1 MTVSWNDILKLPEGA
16 LAGERRVP
24 KTQLAEQ
31 ARLAKA
37 PAASVKLLDKL
48 RDIRFFASLN
58 KSNSRI
64 LPVKNDAYDIESVIF
79 LTCGLN
85 STTGI
90 AEALRMV
97 HGCFPNPTVILAE
110 GFANPGI
117 AVSAALRRKN
127 LAEHG
132 AFVTERISSSG
143 LFKVEN
149 PEYAPFLE
157 RLSFAMLP
165 QTTLMDYL
173 IALGD
178 RTLLARSVKALG
190 FYPVCKDSDVDLLM
204 RCVRPL
210 WISVLCTVHAAG
222 PPIATIPSS
231 GKMEVAMED
240 VLTQLTRQFLPQM
253 TAAEK
258 SRALRSLKALIDAE
272 LFDLAASEGAE
283 DDPDRACPWCGS
295 PHYVKRGRDGRGRQ
309 RFLCR
314 GCARTFT
321 DATMRIFSTTKLDRS
336 AWMRFAEC
344 HVDMLPLRESAEKCG
359 VCLKTAFFMRHRLL
373 EAMAKRMPAFRVEA
387 GGGAELDECFFRES
401 FKGNRS
407 RSESGVPRKPRARSQ
422 GTDGHEKICV
432 LTGINDAGDIFYEIA
447 GRGGLD
453 EAAAREL
460 LADKLAVGAII
471 STDRAHVYRRVLPA
485 LGVGEH
491 IASKREEHAINRVN
505 SLHSQMRHFIGRFR
519 GVSTRRLENYLAW
532 FKWTWCFKVR
542 RSADELAELIVRQAA
557 RGTYEKTW
565 RQYKVTPYPFYEY
578 WIKQAK
584 WDSRARRAIYGV
596 A

>member
-16 LAGERRVP
+16 LAGARRVP
-24 KTQLAEQ
+24 KTQLAAQ

-204 RCVRPL
+204 GHV
-210 WISVLCTVHAAG
+210 
-222 PPIATIPSS
+222 
-231 GKMEVAMED
+231 KAMNA
-240 VLTQLTRQFLPQM
+240 LTSKINELNDAR
-253 TAAEK
+253 K
-258 SRALRSLKALIDAE
+258 SK
-272 LFDLAASEGAE
+272 
-283 DDPDRACPWCGS
+283 
-295 PHYVKRGRDGRGRQ
+295 
-309 RFLCR
+309 
-314 GCARTFT
+314 
-321 DATMRIFSTTKLDRS
+321 DATLADTTKLRIE
-336 AWMRFAEC
+336 MRKLEQQ
-344 HVDMLPLRESAEKCG
+344 RES
-359 VCLKTAFFMRHRLL
+359 VM
-373 EAMAKRMPAFRVEA
+373 
-387 GGGAELDECFFRES
+387 DEIKE
-401 FKGNRS
+401 
-407 RSESGVPRKPRARSQ
+407 
-422 GTDGHEKICV
+422 IC
-432 LTGINDAGDIFYEIA
+432 
-447 GRGGLD
+447 
-453 EAAAREL
+453 
-460 LADKLAVGAII
+460 
-471 STDRAHVYRRVLPA
+471 
-485 LGVGEH
+485 
-491 IASKREEHAINRVN
+491 
-505 SLHSQMRHFIGRFR
+505 Q
-519 GVSTRRLENYLAW
+519 
-532 FKWTWCFKVR
+532 
-542 RSADELAELIVRQAA
+542 
-557 RGTYEKTW
+557 
-565 RQYKVTPYPFYEY
+565 
-578 WIKQAK
+578 
-584 WDSRARRAIYGV
+584 
-596 A
+596 

>member
-1 MTVSWNDILKLPEGA
+1 
-16 LAGERRVP
+16 
-24 KTQLAEQ
+24 
-31 ARLAKA
+31 
-37 PAASVKLLDKL
+37 
-48 RDIRFFASLN
+48 
-58 KSNSRI
+58 
-64 LPVKNDAYDIESVIF
+64 
-79 LTCGLN
+79 
-85 STTGI
+85 
-90 AEALRMV
+90 
-97 HGCFPNPTVILAE
+97 
-110 GFANPGI
+110 
-117 AVSAALRRKN
+117 
-127 LAEHG
+127 
-132 AFVTERISSSG
+132 
-143 LFKVEN
+143 
-149 PEYAPFLE
+149 
-157 RLSFAMLP
+157 
-165 QTTLMDYL
+165 
-173 IALGD
+173 
-178 RTLLARSVKALG
+178 
-190 FYPVCKDSDVDLLM
+190 
-204 RCVRPL
+204 
-210 WISVLCTVHAAG
+210 
-222 PPIATIPSS
+222 
-231 GKMEVAMED
+231 MED

-387 GGGAELDECFFRES
+387 GRAGPSSTSASSGRASRETAP
-401 FKGNRS
+401 GRS
-407 RSESGVPRKPRARSQ
+407 PGVPRKPRARSQ

-565 RQYKVTPYPFYEY
+565 APVQGDPLSVLRVLD
-578 WIKQAK
+578 QAGEMGLACAEGHIRRGVM
-584 WDSRARRAIYGV
+584 SRAVWRSASAASAEVVTRCKKQQLAIFFGNV
-596 A
+596 ETVLTA